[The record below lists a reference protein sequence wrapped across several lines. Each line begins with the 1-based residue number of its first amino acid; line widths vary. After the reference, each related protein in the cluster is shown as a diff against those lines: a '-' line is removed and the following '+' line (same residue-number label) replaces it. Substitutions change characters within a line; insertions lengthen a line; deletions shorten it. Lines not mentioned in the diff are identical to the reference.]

1 MRSTKDVILEL
12 LTERG
17 AMRTEEIER
26 AVSWWREPF
35 VLGSLIWLNDRRM
48 VKFDTVLFDNGNGV
62 WAHNL
67 WSIETSGRQRLIESK
82 KAYVP
87 FWQRAFS

>member
-1 MRSTKDVILEL
+1 MRATKDVILEL

-26 AVSWWREPF
+26 AVSWWRRPL
-35 VLGSLIWLNDRRM
+35 VLGSLIWLHDRRM
-48 VKFDTVLFDNGNGV
+48 VKLDTVIHDDGHGE
-62 WAHNL
+62 WPHNL
-67 WSIETSGRQRLIESK
+67 WSIETSGRQRLIENK
-82 KAYVP
+82 KTYVP